1 MSEEQLK
8 AFWEVIQSDPELQ
21 HKLSGVTDL
30 DAIVEIA
37 KGAGFTFSTE
47 ELQNAQS
54 EPQIMS
60 WKARLAAFRFFSLT
74 DSVLRELGYI

>member
-21 HKLSGVTDL
+21 QKLSGVTDI

-54 EPQIMS
+54 ETS
-60 WKARLAAFRFFSLT
+60 DDELKSAAGGF
-74 DSVLRELGYI
+74 SVLFTHR